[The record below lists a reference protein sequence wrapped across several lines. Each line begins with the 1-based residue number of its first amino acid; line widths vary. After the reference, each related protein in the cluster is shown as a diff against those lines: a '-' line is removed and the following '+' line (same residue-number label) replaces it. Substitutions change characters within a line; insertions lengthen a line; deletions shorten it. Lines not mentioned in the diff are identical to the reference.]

1 MKEFTI
7 QLGENKIAEVSGG
20 EAVWVCYEAAKAI
33 ADLTNQK
40 IFIIRNANNKVIGC
54 YDPEEVE

>member
-7 QLGENKIAEVSGG
+7 QLGENKIAEVDGC

-33 ADLTNQK
+33 ADLTN
-40 IFIIRNANNKVIGC
+40 
-54 YDPEEVE
+54 